1 MTLIEIGP
9 DVVSCTP
16 PVVTLPCSATVWLA
30 DRVAAIWAPV
40 PVQVSGA
47 PEKVPGEQLAQGFR
61 RGMVERSRR
70 LVRQNYFRIINQSAA
85 NRYALLLSAG

>member
-47 PEKVPGEQLAQGFR
+47 PENVPGEQLAQAVDCAPSR
-61 RGMVERSRR
+61 ISAVTPAELKSRSRLTR
-70 LVRQNYFRIINQSAA
+70 GKECA
-85 NRYALLLSAG
+85 